1 MNKKIQVTFEIEIE
15 KLPWLRDFLLDDPAP
30 KNQPAAK
37 EVTKEATPVKVN
49 TETVKAKEPEQL
61 TLFDEPKKVTQT
73 DIRAVAAKLVKSG
86 KGSALDALFK
96 KFGATKLSD
105 LAEEKYADF
114 LAALEEV

>member
-1 MNKKIQVTFEIEIE
+1 MHKKIQVTFEIEIE

-30 KNQPAAK
+30 KSQPAAK
-37 EVTKEATPVKVN
+37 EA
-49 TETVKAKEPEQL
+49 AKEPERL
-61 TLFDEPKKVTQT
+61 APFDASKKVTQT

-105 LAEEKYADF
+105 LAEEKYVDF